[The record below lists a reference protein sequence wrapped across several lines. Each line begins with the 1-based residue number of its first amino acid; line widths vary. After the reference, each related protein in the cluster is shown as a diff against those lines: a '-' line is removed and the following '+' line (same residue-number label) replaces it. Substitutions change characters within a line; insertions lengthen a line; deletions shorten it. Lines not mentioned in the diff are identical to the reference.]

1 MLSSETLCLNWLESI
16 KENIKSS
23 TYDKYERIVDKYL
36 ISFFNKNHLDTLNES
51 ILKKYILD
59 LMNQGLS
66 SSMLKGIKNVIKAIY
81 NYYENQYGLNHID
94 FSLVKIEDDQ
104 KELNILNN
112 KQIKQLHQYCLKDY
126 NSTHICILLAIDTG
140 MMIGEICAL
149 KRKDIDLKTGSIYV
163 DTRAQRVKNR
173 NQGSKTVYELVDVLW
188 PVKREVM
195 LPDYLIYYL
204 EVYLNNIHDNDYII
218 SGNDQL
224 PDMKTLQ
231 RRLNKV
237 ENDLGF
243 EMTYKDLRNTFKERC
258 IQSGMNIYSVM
269 EIMGISNMKFTLSQD
284 NYSSHDIKKHEINK
298 LVK

>member
-1 MLSSETLCLNWLESI
+1 M
-16 KENIKSS
+16 K
-23 TYDKYERIVDKYL
+23 
-36 ISFFNKNHLDTLNES
+36 
-51 ILKKYILD
+51 
-59 LMNQGLS
+59 
-66 SSMLKGIKNVIKAIY
+66 
-81 NYYENQYGLNHID
+81 NQYGLNHID

-104 KELNILNN
+104 KELKILNS
-112 KQIKQLHQYCLKDY
+112 KQIKQLHHYCLKDN
-126 NSTHICILLAIDTG
+126 NSNHLSILLAIDTG

-149 KRKDIDLKTGSIYV
+149 KRKDIDLNIGIININK
-163 DTRAQRVKNR
+163 RAQRVKNR
-173 NQGSKTVYELVDVLW
+173 NQGSKTVYELVDVRW
-188 PVKREVM
+188 PVKREVI
-195 LPDYLIYYL
+195 LPDYLIHYL
-204 EVYLNNIHDNDYII
+204 ESYLRKINDNDYII
-218 SGNDQL
+218 SGNQQL

>member
-51 ILKKYILD
+51 FLKKYILD

-104 KELNILNN
+104 KELKILNS
-112 KQIKQLHQYCLKDY
+112 KQIKQLHHYCLKDN
-126 NSTHICILLAIDTG
+126 NSNHLSILLAIDTG

-149 KRKDIDLKTGSIYV
+149 KRKDIDLNIGIININK
-163 DTRAQRVKNR
+163 RAQRVKNR
-173 NQGSKTVYELVDVLW
+173 NQGSKTVYELVDVRW
-188 PVKREVM
+188 PVKREVI
-195 LPDYLIYYL
+195 LPNYLIHYL
-204 EVYLNNIHDNDYII
+204 ENYLRKINDNDYII
-218 SGNDQL
+218 SGNQQL

>member
-1 MLSSETLCLNWLESI
+1 
-16 KENIKSS
+16 
-23 TYDKYERIVDKYL
+23 
-36 ISFFNKNHLDTLNES
+36 
-51 ILKKYILD
+51 
-59 LMNQGLS
+59 
-66 SSMLKGIKNVIKAIY
+66 
-81 NYYENQYGLNHID
+81 
-94 FSLVKIEDDQ
+94 
-104 KELNILNN
+104 
-112 KQIKQLHQYCLKDY
+112 
-126 NSTHICILLAIDTG
+126 

-149 KRKDIDLKTGSIYV
+149 KRKDIDLKTGIIYV
-163 DTRAQRVKNR
+163 DKRAQRVKNR

-237 ENDLGF
+237 ENDLEF

-284 NYSSHDIKKHEINK
+284 NYSSNDTKRQEINK
-298 LVK
+298 LTK